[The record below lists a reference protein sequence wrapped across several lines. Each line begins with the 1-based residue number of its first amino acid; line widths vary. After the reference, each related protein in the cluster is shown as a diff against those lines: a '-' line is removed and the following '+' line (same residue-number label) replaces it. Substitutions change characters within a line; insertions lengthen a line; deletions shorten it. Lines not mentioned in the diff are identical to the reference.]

1 MVVETKANIWELLQF
16 VFSYSKMWLL
26 PILVFSVPYT
36 LASKEFF
43 EAFQNPSNG
52 EFGLVDE
59 DNNPCL
65 VLKFHARLYNF
76 NLNSTD
82 IATELA
88 DFTLNDVRLAGFC
101 ALHNEVS
108 KRAQVQADWSTRGR
122 RKTLLFEFREAFVH
136 SFGQQVDELRWQL
149 HRVVYVEKY
158 SGKQLIATF
167 LLYSLL

>member
-1 MVVETKANIWELLQF
+1 MRFLIIRL
-16 VFSYSKMWLL
+16 
-26 PILVFSVPYT
+26 
-36 LASKEFF
+36 
-43 EAFQNPSNG
+43 QNPSNG

-59 DNNPCL
+59 ENSPCL

-88 DFTLNDVRLAGFC
+88 DFTLSDVRLAGFC

-122 RKTLLFEFREAFVH
+122 RKTLLFEFREVSVFCGKAYNLEKMQPQKFRPLFAHLVNKSMNFVG
-136 SFGQQVDELRWQL
+136 SSTELSTWRNSA
-149 HRVVYVEKY
+149 VC
-158 SGKQLIATF
+158 
-167 LLYSLL
+167 